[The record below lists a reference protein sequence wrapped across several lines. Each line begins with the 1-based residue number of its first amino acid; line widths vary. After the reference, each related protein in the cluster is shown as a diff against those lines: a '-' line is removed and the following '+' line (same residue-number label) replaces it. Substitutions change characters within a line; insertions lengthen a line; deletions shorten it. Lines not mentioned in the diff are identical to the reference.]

1 VKEAGG
7 LAIIGTER
15 HESRRVDRQLRGRAG
30 RQGDPG
36 SSQFFVSL
44 EDNLMRL
51 FGSDRIARL
60 MDRMGLEEGEV
71 IQHSMITKSIE
82 RAQRKVEENHFG
94 TRKRLIEYDDVMN
107 AQREVI
113 YKRRRNALFGERL
126 QIDINN
132 MMRDVT
138 DNIVAEA
145 TESQNFAEFEL
156 NLLRNFGME
165 SPYTAE
171 EFAAKR
177 KEEISEELLDA
188 VYKHYKE
195 KSLRMATMAFP
206 IIKDVYEKQAATY
219 ENITTPITDGM
230 RTLHAVANLK
240 KSYESQGRELVTV
253 MEKGAILAMIDDAW
267 KEHLR
272 EMDDLKTSVQ
282 NAVYEQKDPLLIYK
296 FESFDLFKRMVD
308 DSNKNMVS
316 FLFRAN
322 LPGGEGQQIQNSRQQ
337 PRQAPQPK
345 LQTQR
350 EEVGGGPQSQPQQQQ
365 QGPRPGTGMPQQ
377 APQPVQQVVREGP
390 KVGRNDPCPCGS
402 GKKYKSCHGK

>member
-1 VKEAGG
+1 
-7 LAIIGTER
+7 
-15 HESRRVDRQLRGRAG
+15 
-30 RQGDPG
+30 
-36 SSQFFVSL
+36 
-44 EDNLMRL
+44 
-51 FGSDRIARL
+51 
-60 MDRMGLEEGEV
+60 MGLEEGEV

-113 YKRRRNALFGERL
+113 YKRRRHALFGERL

-132 MMRDVT
+132 MIRDVAEH
-138 DNIVAEA
+138 IVNEA
-145 TESQNFAEFEL
+145 VETQNFEQFEL
-156 NLLRNFGME
+156 DLLRNFGLE
-165 SPYTAE
+165 SPVTQE
-171 EFAAKR
+171 DFAAKK
-177 KEEISEELLDA
+177 KEELNEIVMDA
-188 VYKHYKE
+188 AAEQYKE
-195 KSLRMATMAFP
+195 KSLRMAGQAFP
-206 IIKDVYEKQAATY
+206 IIKEVFETQAATY

-240 KSYESQGRELVTV
+240 RCYETEGRELVTV

-308 DSNKNMVS
+308 DTNRNMVS

-322 LPGGEGQQIQNSRQQ
+322 LPSGNAQNPQVQSAARKPVQQ
-337 PRQAPQPK
+337 PQPK

-350 EEVGGGPQSQPQQQQ
+350 EEVNSAPQNQTPQNAQVNRGP
-365 QGPRPGTGMPQQ
+365 GGMPQQ
-377 APQPVQQVVREGP
+377 APQPVQQVVRQDP
-390 KVGRNDPCPCGS
+390 KIGRNDPCPCGS
-402 GKKYKSCHGK
+402 GKKFKSCHGK